1 MKKLFFLVLLMSG
14 LFVSL
19 QAQTLD
25 YVVYNGSSTS
35 VWDFKVA
42 DANGNEAEE
51 LNIQPNEQR
60 TGTFTNF
67 SFLLEWKGIN
77 DSNCS
82 FYNNANGAVPET
94 TVPVL
99 CTSPASYT
107 YKVVQVGPT
116 DWVFKILL
124 N

>member
-14 LFVSL
+14 LFVSVD
-19 QAQTLD
+19 AQNFE
-25 YVVYNGSSTS
+25 YVVYNASATST
-35 VWDFKVA
+35 WDFKVA
-42 DANGNEAEE
+42 DANGNVAEE
-51 LNIQPNEQR
+51 LNIMPGEQR
-60 TGTFTNF
+60 NGVFFNF
-67 SFLLEWKGIN
+67 GFLLEWKGVN

-99 CTSPASYT
+99 CTSSASYT
-107 YKVVQVGPT
+107 YKVVQVGLN
-116 DWVFKILL
+116 DWVFKIAL